1 MKYWFLTIAVFL
13 GSLLATAVIG
23 FFLGVLLVGPHSD
36 ILPSVLHIPVGLMLW
51 LFVLGLP
58 LWLARLTYRKL
69 QRRKPE
75 SFAHDPQTH

>member
-13 GSLLATAVIG
+13 GSLLVTAVIG

-36 ILPSVLHIPVGLMLW
+36 ILPFILRIPVGLMLW

-58 LWLARLTYRKL
+58 LWLARLMYRKL

-75 SFAHDPQTH
+75 SSSP